1 MLLRW
6 QTLRVVAVALSLT
19 ATRLALADAA
29 LEQRA
34 PCPVSSQEQARGLA
48 EVLFEQG
55 DYQHS
60 GACYQTAGEYALANR
75 AFLRAVEPES
85 TKTAQQLS
93 AQGEQAKA
101 LVRKLQR
108 AFGVDN

>member
-1 MLLRW
+1 MLVRL

-19 ATRLALADAA
+19 ATRLALADAT
-29 LEQRA
+29 LEERA

-75 AFLRAVEPES
+75 AFLKAVEPAS
-85 TKTAQQLS
+85 AKTAQQLS
-93 AQGEQAKA
+93 EQGEQAKA
-101 LVRKLQR
+101 LFHKLER
-108 AFGVDN
+108 VFN

>member
-1 MLLRW
+1 MLVRL
-6 QTLRVVAVALSLT
+6 QTLRVVAVALALT

-29 LEQRA
+29 LEERA
-34 PCPVSSQEQARGLA
+34 PCPVSSQDEARGLA

-75 AFLRAVEPES
+75 AFVKAVDPAS
-85 TKTAQQLS
+85 AKTAHQLS
-93 AQGEQAKA
+93 EQGEQAKA
-101 LVRKLQR
+101 LVHKLQR
-108 AFGVDN
+108 AFG